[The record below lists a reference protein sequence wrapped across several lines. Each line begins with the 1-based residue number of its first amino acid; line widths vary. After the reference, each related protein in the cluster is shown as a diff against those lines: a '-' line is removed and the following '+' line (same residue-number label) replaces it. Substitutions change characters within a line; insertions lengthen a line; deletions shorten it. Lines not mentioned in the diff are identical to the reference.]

1 MDDMKLVLPQSG
13 LFRLC
18 KVLSPPF
25 SLSYFFALSHLIS
38 ISKSFVFRHS
48 EEELTKSVSYICQRE
63 SNRSTT
69 SSPIFGR
76 YYQRAN
82 PADSCSVTP

>member
-18 KVLSPPF
+18 KVLFPPI

-38 ISKSFVFRHS
+38 ISKSFVFGHS
-48 EEELTKSVSYICQRE
+48 EEELTKFLSYICQRE
-63 SNRSTT
+63 SNQSAT
-69 SSPIFGR
+69 SSPIYGWH
-76 YYQRAN
+76 Y
-82 PADSCSVTP
+82 